1 MKGLK
6 KTLQGVSHGFRPLL
20 AMISQ
25 AVIVMAD
32 TDGGGGS
39 ARRRRPWRKPRE
51 AKGPPELSSDSAM
64 ISPLEY
70 SSRLASGVPG
80 EETGHHHQQATV
92 PVPMDTSEHV
102 QIVVASSSSSVGAR
116 GTKRNREEPSK
127 KQYDRRGG
135 EQGGTSTGDRGCGGG
150 DRGGGGVKS
159 TDRDDVRDDG
169 IKFLDIDGSVM
180 EGVSVLTDDLLLTYR
195 IIIIY
200 TCTDCRVDRYYVMP

>member
-80 EETGHHHQQATV
+80 EETGRHHHQATV

-102 QIVVASSSSSVGAR
+102 QIAVASSSSSSSSVGAR

-127 KQYDRRGG
+127 KHQDRRG
-135 EQGGTSTGDRGCGGG
+135 EQATGGGGGGGG
-150 DRGGGGVKS
+150 DRGGGGGGVKS
-159 TDRDDVRDDG
+159 TDGNDIRDDG

-180 EGVSVLTDDLLLTYR
+180 EGVSVLTDDLLLMYR

-200 TCTDCRVDRYYVMP
+200 TLTVGWTDTT

>member
-1 MKGLK
+1 
-6 KTLQGVSHGFRPLL
+6 
-20 AMISQ
+20 
-25 AVIVMAD
+25 MAD
-32 TDGGGGS
+32 ADGGGGS

-80 EETGHHHQQATV
+80 EETGHRHHQAAV
-92 PVPMDTSEHV
+92 PVPMDTSEHA
-102 QIVVASSSSSVGAR
+102 QIAVASSSSSSRSVGAR

-127 KQYDRRGG
+127 KHHDRRGG
-135 EQGGTSTGDRGCGGG
+135 EQVDTGGGGG
-150 DRGGGGVKS
+150 DRGGGVKS
-159 TDRDDVRDDG
+159 TDGGDIRDDG

-200 TCTDCRVDRYYVMP
+200 TLTVGWTDTT

>member
-6 KTLQGVSHGFRPLL
+6 KTLQGVSHGFRPLV

-32 TDGGGGS
+32 ADGGGGS

-70 SSRLASGVPG
+70 SSRLASGVLG
-80 EETGHHHQQATV
+80 EETGHRHHQATV
-92 PVPMDTSEHV
+92 PVPMDTSEHA
-102 QIVVASSSSSVGAR
+102 QIMVASSSSSSVGAR

-127 KQYDRRGG
+127 KHHDRRGG
-135 EQGGTSTGDRGCGGG
+135 DTGGGGG
-150 DRGGGGVKS
+150 DGGGGGGVKS
-159 TDRDDVRDDG
+159 TDGGDIRDDG

-180 EGVSVLTDDLLLTYR
+180 EGVSVLTDDICY
-195 IIIIY
+195 
-200 TCTDCRVDRYYVMP
+200 

>member
-6 KTLQGVSHGFRPLL
+6 KTLQGVSHGFRPLV

-32 TDGGGGS
+32 ADGGGGS

-70 SSRLASGVPG
+70 SSRLASGAPG

-92 PVPMDTSEHV
+92 PVPMDTSEHA
-102 QIVVASSSSSVGAR
+102 QIAVASSSSVGAR

-135 EQGGTSTGDRGCGGG
+135 EQATGGTGGGGG
-150 DRGGGGVKS
+150 DRGGVKS
-159 TDRDDVRDDG
+159 TDGDGIRDDD
-169 IKFLDIDGSVM
+169 IKFLNIDGSVM

-200 TCTDCRVDRYYVMP
+200 TLTVGWTDTT